1 MQRTTST
8 NGLLSPLKDF
18 QIETEVDFKKYDQ
31 IVKTKDKI
39 FDEICREIH
48 VQKHQEIRSV
58 FLNKRNVP
66 KESIC
71 LWLENVCS
79 LLEQFCIPTLYGAM
93 AKCDEQNRKVIKSQ
107 KTIIDLQAEVIKKS
121 DLELASLKST
131 VKEELKSVQTTVQS
145 EMKSYSSVL
154 SKTCSAALSQRKLQ
168 SAVKLAAEKED
179 RSRNVVIYGV
189 KEEAGEII
197 HDKSLEILQD
207 VGERP
212 MIRECCRIGQKRG
225 DKPRPVKLCLSNSDI
240 AHQVISTAR
249 LLRNKKGYDSVY
261 ICPDRT
267 VEERKAYRKLLEEL
281 KTSRE
286 AEPDKFFV
294 IRNGKVVR
302 ISEDSRS
309 APGVDS

>member
-1 MQRTTST
+1 M
-8 NGLLSPLKDF
+8 
-18 QIETEVDFKKYDQ
+18 
-31 IVKTKDKI
+31 
-39 FDEICREIH
+39 
-48 VQKHQEIRSV
+48 
-58 FLNKRNVP
+58 
-66 KESIC
+66 
-71 LWLENVCS
+71 
-79 LLEQFCIPTLYGAM
+79 
-93 AKCDEQNRKVIKSQ
+93 KCDEQNRKVIKSQ

-179 RSRNVVIYGV
+179 RSRNAVIYGV
-189 KEEAGEII
+189 KEEAEEIR

-212 MIRECCRIGQKRG
+212 MIRECCRIGQKRR

-240 AHQVISTAR
+240 AHQVISKAR
-249 LLRNKKGYDSVY
+249 LLRKKKGRYESVY

-281 KTSRE
+281 KTLRE

>member
-1 MQRTTST
+1 M
-8 NGLLSPLKDF
+8 GAEF
-18 QIETEVDFKKYDQ
+18 DFKIYEQ
-31 IVKTKDKI
+31 IVKTKNNI

-48 VQKHQEIRSV
+48 VEKHQEIRSV
-58 FLNKRNVP
+58 FLNKRNVS
-66 KESIC
+66 KESVC

-93 AKCDEQNRKVIKSQ
+93 AKCDEQNRKLIKSQ

-121 DLELASLKST
+121 DLELASVKST

-189 KEEAGEII
+189 KEEAGETL

-212 MIRECCRIGQKRG
+212 MVRECCRIGQKRG
-225 DKPRPVKLCLSNSDI
+225 DKPRPVKLCFSDSDI
-240 AHQVISTAR
+240 ANQVLRKAR
-249 LLRNKKGYDSVY
+249 LLRMKEGYSSVY

-281 KTSRE
+281 KTLRE
-286 AEPDKFFV
+286 AEPDKVFT

-309 APGVDS
+309 VPGAVS